1 MIEAWKKVKVP
12 VQLLTYVKQVEE
24 KVYIVFIQ

>member
-1 MIEAWKKVKVP
+1 MIEAWKKISVH
-12 VQLLTYVKQVEE
+12 LLTYVKQVEE